1 MELAYRGHRFYSQIA
16 ETKPDNTFLADAS
29 GAFFGAFF
37 AFIFGL
43 VAYFI
48 QKKFDRYHKHTYATV
63 ELEYLLQEHLDRS
76 SANQYL
82 LDGAIATISK
92 DAFAFTLL
100 SEFRL
105 PEDISLRLGELALIN
120 RYADYQPSPV
130 TMKHAMMTWQKMNE
144 KLHEAAIS
152 GALTEVAKK
161 LNQNHLVAQAKDVI
175 KFLKGLDEDTK
186 YLVSYVR
193 VFMRKD
199 KHIWSI
205 PLIKRRGSLKQ
216 GDDIV
221 SYKEVKAELKVMEK
235 EIADVQKN
243 SRAKIEKIV
252 NG

>member
-1 MELAYRGHRFYSQIA
+1 MEIAYKGHRFYRQLA
-16 ETKPDNTFLADAS
+16 ETKSENAFFNDAS

-82 LDGAIATISK
+82 LEGAITTISK
-92 DAFAFTLL
+92 GAFAFTLL
-100 SEFRL
+100 SEFRI

-120 RYADYQPSPV
+120 RYADYQTSARR
-130 TMKHAMMTWQKMNE
+130 MNHSMMTWQKMNE

-152 GALTEVAKK
+152 GALTEEAKNR
-161 LNQNHLVAQAKDVI
+161 NQEHLVAQAKDVI

-205 PLIKRRGSLKQ
+205 PLIKRGGSLKQ

-221 SYKEVKAELKVMEK
+221 YDKEVRAELKVMEK
-235 EIADVQKN
+235 EIVEVQKN
-243 SRAKIEKIV
+243 SKAKIEKIIKS
-252 NG
+252 